1 MVTERLPQQVSA
13 LPLSGVK
20 EQLRFDDLRLA
31 VGERIRLETASPRG
45 RFSVRYLGA
54 YSEHCLMVTLPIL
67 NGAEKPIKEG
77 TSITLRLIAL
87 NRACAFKTK
96 LLKVQRVPVPMLFLD
111 YPDAV
116 EAVLVR
122 KAPRVNSQLI
132 VSVDEADSGHFGSGW
147 PRQALCC
154 DISLHGARIEASDQ
168 LGEVGDRLYITARV
182 RVGEV
187 DQVLLVEG
195 LIRNL
200 EEVEDG
206 FSEGFRMV
214 HGLELVG
221 MDEETQLILT
231 GFVYQQMLREQ
242 IGL

>member
-1 MVTERLPQQVSA
+1 MANKRLPTPATPQQLQGA
-13 LPLSGVK
+13 K
-20 EQLRFDDLRLA
+20 EQLRFDELKLS
-31 VGERIRLETASPRG
+31 VGERVRLETVSPRG

-54 YSEHCLMVTLPIL
+54 YSDRCLMVSVPVV
-67 NGAEKPIKEG
+67 NGTDKPLKEG
-77 TSITLRLIAL
+77 VPVTLRLIAL
-87 NRACAFKTK
+87 NRACAFKA
-96 LLKVQRVPVPMLFLD
+96 RVLRSQSTPVPMLFLD
-111 YPDAV
+111 YPAAV

-122 KAPRVNSQLI
+122 KAPRVNSQVI
-132 VSVDEADSGHFGSGW
+132 ISVDEAVPGNFGSGW
-147 PRQALCC
+147 PRPALCC

-168 LGEVGDRLYITARV
+168 LGEVGDRLYVTARV

-195 LIRNL
+195 VIRNL
-200 EEVEDG
+200 EEVEDS
-206 FSEGFRMV
+206 FSDGFRMV
-214 HGLELVG
+214 HGIEFLD